1 MSQKL
6 KALEIVNDELLAIH
20 EKEQPAE
27 KVIEDLVEL
36 VNKKQEEIEDLKA
49 KYDIAI
55 ERIIKLQS

>member
-1 MSQKL
+1 MSQKI
-6 KALEIVNDELLAIH
+6 KAKEIVNAELSAIYGTS
-20 EKEQPAE
+20 KD
-27 KVIEDLVEL
+27 IITDLVEL

>member
-6 KALEIVNDELLAIH
+6 KAKEIVNEELSAIYGTS
-20 EKEQPAE
+20 KD
-27 KVIEDLVEL
+27 IITDLVEL
-36 VNKKQEEIEDLKA
+36 VNKKQEEIEELKA